1 MHVGQV
7 PPVSYH
13 SPAPLN
19 PIHEVR
25 ISRDSPGSDRSLV
38 TSRVYERTRIYTLAV
53 ERETVQKKT
62 FTKWANTYLR
72 RFGIEVGDLFI
83 DLRDGKILLKLL
95 EILSGEPMPP
105 PTLGRM
111 RIHCLENVDKSLY
124 FLSTLNVHL
133 ENVGAHDIV
142 DGNARITLGLLW
154 TIILRFQ
161 IQDIAISTTTV
172 DGLGARSRLK
182 RYSKDALLL
191 WCQMKTAGYPNVDVQ
206 NFTTSWRDGLAFNA
220 LIHKHRPD
228 LIRFGDL
235 SPHTPLQNLESA
247 FLVAEKRLGI
257 TRLFDPEDIYVEQ
270 PDEKSII
277 TYVVT
282 YYHYFSKAKA
292 DTVHARRVTNFLNYL
307 QDVHEQACFYEKDT
321 SALLAWIRR
330 KIAWLDRRDFP
341 PRVEELQQLLVEF
354 NDYRLKEKPDKFV
367 EKGNI
372 EISLFTLQTK
382 MRAVNMRV
390 YKPENGLHVAQVNGA
405 WQQLEKSEH
414 ARELALRDELVLQR
428 RLEHLYSRFE
438 RKAKLREAWILD
450 NQKLLQ
456 QPDYADDLLSV
467 EAALKKHEALETDVC
482 TYADRI
488 QTVSK
493 IAEELDRSNFYKTKE
508 VLVTRDHIEK
518 LWARLL
524 SLMRERFARL
534 DARHRHFK
542 QFSELDHLSIIISS
556 LQKLLETD
564 DCGSHLS
571 AVDDL
576 LQRHELL
583 ETDIRSIHRSMSQSL
598 RLLEGDSYATDPA
611 TELSKTR
618 EKAVRDAYSRLVAT
632 AEARRYALELSK
644 TRWEVFAELDEQ
656 KYYIQERL
664 NYMRAVHEIPNSGF
678 VDSLFRRHRAT
689 EIELENRRIALNLT
703 FEKASFLADQ
713 KFSDLPSV
721 LDRVME
727 VKEAW
732 EQLIEETVARK
743 KTLMFVRDYQ
753 YFLVSCDDAE
763 SWIREKLE
771 LSASILQRG
780 VQNDSLS
787 LIEILLK
794 RHQETIEAVDNFT
807 SVVDQLKLNGKELLD
822 QADDQLFAS
831 TDLRKAYTVAD
842 CRNRD
847 QIRQNVD
854 DKYRMIT
861 ELYKQLSDE
870 ICHTQTALLDV
881 LSLHQLFRMA
891 STTYNWI
898 TEKRDYLRVYLIDE
912 LQDVH
917 ELARQ
922 ADQPKYWSLMQEKM
936 EAVKRRF
943 VTLQMQMSK
952 TAEQVSC
959 INRLATGLLEGPR
972 NDRNSLLNDESTV
985 DRVVG
990 MQDHLNLAWNRLAD
1004 CMEAVRE
1011 RILDDSTLIDL
1022 YNECKYASDWI
1033 KDKEDTIDTIDSLTI
1048 FPDSAA
1054 AAQGQIQ
1061 LRILQGDLK
1070 AIEACIEDIGSRVD
1084 NAVSK
1089 GKQQEVSDKRPPPGL
1104 PQPLPRDFILRRHM
1118 DLIGRWNELQNAV
1131 KTRTAV
1137 FLTLDGADP
1146 ATMEKLDTFQA
1157 WLNEI
1162 KTQLLSGECPHDLQ
1176 ETERR
1181 LLAQEHHMQEVD
1193 TYEPQVNSLI
1203 SAVHALARSM
1213 DEVNRV
1219 ALTQRIN
1226 DVEEDWKAVK
1236 EAVVER
1242 GVALRQ
1248 RYSLQYFFSEAS
1260 LLEVLLNQQ
1269 AAFLDRDELPTN
1281 LDPLRESLRQQEA
1294 FADTLNACSGRVGK
1308 LLDLGIKVAQ
1318 ENTAS
1323 SVRVLTECEAVE
1335 KKYGQNCAKSEE
1347 RTNLL
1352 RQRVQLHEFFNEV
1365 DDLEDWIADKKSA
1378 LHATEISIKRHPQS
1392 ALDKIR
1398 TIEEEIE
1405 SSRDRGDRVIG
1416 LGKQLAQKYPV
1427 LDEEVKTRLEM
1438 LHNRW
1443 DDLLAMVR
1451 GLVQFVADESR
1462 EKSMED
1468 LMQKTQDW
1476 LDKKIKESL
1485 SPEVKQRTMQPLEAS
1500 SLLVDLDLHEKN
1512 IRELVEYQAAV
1523 NQLNAEVQQD
1533 RPFTRQNEFRFSVK
1547 ELKNKLDTVE
1557 SHLSTERQR
1566 LDKLKS
1572 SSHAF
1577 AELMLEAVWARE
1589 KLLQLKQLPTPG
1601 TINAAQTTLLGQKL
1615 LELQRLRR
1623 QIRSHLLEA
1632 ENRRP
1637 RMKRLCEDVEKV
1649 YCTEKYS
1656 ELGVNTKR
1664 FQDTLC
1670 EIRGRWATLDLELE
1684 RWRRDAESGEMVCQ
1698 FALDSAEIEAW
1709 ISEQELYLLTSDKPK
1724 DEHASMNSLR
1734 RHRVRAGTIDR
1745 WSKQITSLQHRG
1757 YSLCSHLETLYS
1769 QPPKPTDSHLQEH
1782 VQQIQNCLNRISQA
1796 ANNMHGLVREITVR
1810 LESKQTKYRLL
1821 REVADLEAWIAEKS
1835 KVAINHELG
1844 SDLDHCSML
1853 RDRFSNFIKLTVPDG
1868 SKRLSSVNSQCV
1880 RLITQEHPDA
1890 ADIARAKD
1898 NVNEAWADLLELI
1911 DTRKQLLR
1919 SALDMHHFV
1928 NDCQDTEE
1936 RITYRMENLPPVPS
1950 EALITGK
1957 KQGLSGCQRSQAS
1970 LEQEL
1975 NCLRDQ
1981 VERLTTTNRRL
1992 LPRYAGTQAE
2002 QLQARHDRVQ
2012 SAWQRLL
2019 AIAEGR
2025 TGMLDSASR
2034 IHRFLVVARELILW
2048 LEGTRDQMETKERP
2062 RDVLGVEF
2070 LIKEHTSLHSE
2081 IEARA
2086 DSVESCL
2093 NLGRI
2098 ILAEHPVLS
2107 TETVPARDPLA
2118 GPRAE
2123 VRERCVQLATGH
2135 LLVKELWRERWDRL
2149 HLLLEVRQFARDA
2162 NTAEVWLA
2170 GKELQLEMARRQLG
2184 ETISETL
2191 MLLGAHYA
2199 FQKTLVS
2206 ANERFNTL
2214 KRLTTLE
2221 VRAMEWNPQE
2231 STLKEQEKRDKV
2243 REVVRE
2249 FLPNYAS
2256 SKPTVS
2262 TTATITQPPVT
2273 RLKTSVAPETKMTKP
2288 ANSALVQ
2295 KAATTEPLPKPIY
2308 PVSESTVS
2316 QQETTSVV
2324 PTERTK
2330 PTEVTKRKVSTVQ
2343 MVLSRQPQPSGP
2355 VHKEGQNGSSTIH
2368 PLFTRDVLPSIQ
2380 TQPEP
2385 ITEQQDVP
2393 ADRLSEK
2400 SGTQRQRSRQAS
2412 IETPVSHSP
2421 KQLTPISSQ
2430 KSASLSD
2437 ESSGRLGK
2445 EKDVS
2450 SSTSSGSP
2458 ESSQPSSAAGSENIS
2473 PRPPVSSPSELHVAE
2488 RRSEQSLTSSSS
2500 HSKRRSTVG
2509 STELSAQIRRSP
2521 TEIAEQMVRAA
2532 PKLEGPVVR
2541 KREVDVG
2548 GSVRPRSAGR
2558 SWAPVYLVLDGG
2570 QLRVYKDYRSRR
2582 EKPDEYFKNE
2592 MPISLV
2598 MATAVA
2604 AIDYAKRPCVFRLH
2618 LNDGR
2623 EYLFQ
2628 TANDRVLQRWMD
2640 AINEAAQ
2647 IVTTAQQRASRS
2659 SIASLGPMGSRTGSL
2674 RYDSQSS
2681 MAQRRSMKSFFS
2693 LRRKS

>member
-1 MHVGQV
+1 
-7 PPVSYH
+7 
-13 SPAPLN
+13 
-19 PIHEVR
+19 
-25 ISRDSPGSDRSLV
+25 
-38 TSRVYERTRIYTLAV
+38 
-53 ERETVQKKT
+53 
-62 FTKWANTYLR
+62 
-72 RFGIEVGDLFI
+72 
-83 DLRDGKILLKLL
+83 
-95 EILSGEPMPP
+95 
-105 PTLGRM
+105 
-111 RIHCLENVDKSLY
+111 
-124 FLSTLNVHL
+124 
-133 ENVGAHDIV
+133 
-142 DGNARITLGLLW
+142 
-154 TIILRFQ
+154 
-161 IQDIAISTTTV
+161 
-172 DGLGARSRLK
+172 
-182 RYSKDALLL
+182 
-191 WCQMKTAGYPNVDVQ
+191 
-206 NFTTSWRDGLAFNA
+206 
-220 LIHKHRPD
+220 
-228 LIRFGDL
+228 
-235 SPHTPLQNLESA
+235 
-247 FLVAEKRLGI
+247 
-257 TRLFDPEDIYVEQ
+257 
-270 PDEKSII
+270 
-277 TYVVT
+277 
-282 YYHYFSKAKA
+282 
-292 DTVHARRVTNFLNYL
+292 
-307 QDVHEQACFYEKDT
+307 
-321 SALLAWIRR
+321 
-330 KIAWLDRRDFP
+330 
-341 PRVEELQQLLVEF
+341 
-354 NDYRLKEKPDKFV
+354 
-367 EKGNI
+367 
-372 EISLFTLQTK
+372 
-382 MRAVNMRV
+382 
-390 YKPENGLHVAQVNGA
+390 
-405 WQQLEKSEH
+405 
-414 ARELALRDELVLQR
+414 
-428 RLEHLYSRFE
+428 
-438 RKAKLREAWILD
+438 
-450 NQKLLQ
+450 
-456 QPDYADDLLSV
+456 
-467 EAALKKHEALETDVC
+467 
-482 TYADRI
+482 
-488 QTVSK
+488 
-493 IAEELDRSNFYKTKE
+493 
-508 VLVTRDHIEK
+508 
-518 LWARLL
+518 
-524 SLMRERFARL
+524 
-534 DARHRHFK
+534 
-542 QFSELDHLSIIISS
+542 
-556 LQKLLETD
+556 
-564 DCGSHLS
+564 
-571 AVDDL
+571 
-576 LQRHELL
+576 
-583 ETDIRSIHRSMSQSL
+583 
-598 RLLEGDSYATDPA
+598 
-611 TELSKTR
+611 
-618 EKAVRDAYSRLVAT
+618 
-632 AEARRYALELSK
+632 
-644 TRWEVFAELDEQ
+644 
-656 KYYIQERL
+656 
-664 NYMRAVHEIPNSGF
+664 
-678 VDSLFRRHRAT
+678 
-689 EIELENRRIALNLT
+689 
-703 FEKASFLADQ
+703 
-713 KFSDLPSV
+713 
-721 LDRVME
+721 
-727 VKEAW
+727 
-732 EQLIEETVARK
+732 
-743 KTLMFVRDYQ
+743 
-753 YFLVSCDDAE
+753 
-763 SWIREKLE
+763 
-771 LSASILQRG
+771 
-780 VQNDSLS
+780 
-787 LIEILLK
+787 
-794 RHQETIEAVDNFT
+794 
-807 SVVDQLKLNGKELLD
+807 
-822 QADDQLFAS
+822 
-831 TDLRKAYTVAD
+831 
-842 CRNRD
+842 
-847 QIRQNVD
+847 
-854 DKYRMIT
+854 
-861 ELYKQLSDE
+861 
-870 ICHTQTALLDV
+870 
-881 LSLHQLFRMA
+881 
-891 STTYNWI
+891 
-898 TEKRDYLRVYLIDE
+898 
-912 LQDVH
+912 
-917 ELARQ
+917 
-922 ADQPKYWSLMQEKM
+922 
-936 EAVKRRF
+936 
-943 VTLQMQMSK
+943 
-952 TAEQVSC
+952 
-959 INRLATGLLEGPR
+959 
-972 NDRNSLLNDESTV
+972 
-985 DRVVG
+985 
-990 MQDHLNLAWNRLAD
+990 
-1004 CMEAVRE
+1004 
-1011 RILDDSTLIDL
+1011 
-1022 YNECKYASDWI
+1022 
-1033 KDKEDTIDTIDSLTI
+1033 
-1048 FPDSAA
+1048 
-1054 AAQGQIQ
+1054 
-1061 LRILQGDLK
+1061 
-1070 AIEACIEDIGSRVD
+1070 
-1084 NAVSK
+1084 
-1089 GKQQEVSDKRPPPGL
+1089 
-1104 PQPLPRDFILRRHM
+1104 
-1118 DLIGRWNELQNAV
+1118 
-1131 KTRTAV
+1131 
-1137 FLTLDGADP
+1137 
-1146 ATMEKLDTFQA
+1146 
-1157 WLNEI
+1157 
-1162 KTQLLSGECPHDLQ
+1162 
-1176 ETERR
+1176 
-1181 LLAQEHHMQEVD
+1181 
-1193 TYEPQVNSLI
+1193 
-1203 SAVHALARSM
+1203 
-1213 DEVNRV
+1213 
-1219 ALTQRIN
+1219 
-1226 DVEEDWKAVK
+1226 
-1236 EAVVER
+1236 
-1242 GVALRQ
+1242 
-1248 RYSLQYFFSEAS
+1248 
-1260 LLEVLLNQQ
+1260 
-1269 AAFLDRDELPTN
+1269 
-1281 LDPLRESLRQQEA
+1281 
-1294 FADTLNACSGRVGK
+1294 
-1308 LLDLGIKVAQ
+1308 
-1318 ENTAS
+1318 
-1323 SVRVLTECEAVE
+1323 
-1335 KKYGQNCAKSEE
+1335 
-1347 RTNLL
+1347 
-1352 RQRVQLHEFFNEV
+1352 
-1365 DDLEDWIADKKSA
+1365 
-1378 LHATEISIKRHPQS
+1378 
-1392 ALDKIR
+1392 
-1398 TIEEEIE
+1398 
-1405 SSRDRGDRVIG
+1405 
-1416 LGKQLAQKYPV
+1416 
-1427 LDEEVKTRLEM
+1427 
-1438 LHNRW
+1438 
-1443 DDLLAMVR
+1443 
-1451 GLVQFVADESR
+1451 
-1462 EKSMED
+1462 MED

-1485 SPEVKQRTMQPLEAS
+1485 SPEVKKRTMQPLEAS

-1523 NQLNAEVQQD
+1523 NQLNVSLLLDLAEVQQD
-1533 RPFTRQNEFRFSVK
+1533 RPFTRQNEFRFSIK
-1547 ELKNKLDTVE
+1547 ELKNKLNTVE

-1589 KLLQLKQLPTPG
+1589 KLLQLKQLPAPG

-1637 RMKRLCEDVEKV
+1637 RMKRLCEVCSRMV
-1649 YCTEKYS
+1649 SPLHYWSSNYYS
-1656 ELGVNTKR
+1656 RILILEPLFIHLATSDQYHHLAGYECSLHPSVRFSNPNSQII
-1664 FQDTLC
+1664 FQD
-1670 EIRGRWATLDLELE
+1670 
-1684 RWRRDAESGEMVCQ
+1684 
-1698 FALDSAEIEAW
+1698 
-1709 ISEQELYLLTSDKPK
+1709 EQ
-1724 DEHASMNSLR
+1724 ASMNSLR

-1782 VQQIQNCLNRISQA
+1782 VQQIQNCLNRITQA
-1796 ANNMHGLVREITVR
+1796 ANNMHGLVRETTVR

-1868 SKRLSSVNSQCV
+1868 SKQ
-1880 RLITQEHPDA
+1880 HPDA

-1928 NDCQDTEE
+1928 NDCQLLRALFKDTEE

-2273 RLKTSVAPETKMTKP
+2273 RAKTLAAAETKMTKP
-2288 ANSALVQ
+2288 ATSSVVQ
-2295 KAATTEPLPKPIY
+2295 KAPTTEPLPKPIY

-2316 QQETTSVV
+2316 QQETTSVG

-2330 PTEVTKRKVSTVQ
+2330 PTEVAKRKVSTVQ

-2368 PLFTRDVLPSIQ
+2368 PLFTRDVLPSVQ

-2430 KSASLSD
+2430 KSASLLD

-2458 ESSQPSSAAGSENIS
+2458 ESGQPSRLVSPFSNDLAAGSENVS
-2473 PRPPVSSPSELHVAE
+2473 PRQPVSSPSELHVAE

-2521 TEIAEQMVRAA
+2521 TEIAEQIVRAA

-2541 KREVDVG
+2541 KQEVDVG

-2558 SWAPVYLVLDGG
+2558 SWAPVYLVLDAG

-2592 MPISLV
+2592 IPISLV

-2604 AIDYAKRPCVFRLH
+2604 ATDYAKRPCVFRLH
-2618 LNDGR
+2618 VNDGR

-2659 SIASLGPMGSRTGSL
+2659 SVASLGPMGSRTGSL

-2681 MAQRRSMKSFFS
+2681 MAQRRSMRSFFS